1 MSSINWNE
9 ILDEEL
15 YRVSEDAKNCVV
27 VKSLDGYLDGNQIYQ
42 IG

>member
-1 MSSINWNE
+1 MSLTNWQE

-15 YRVSEDAKNCVV
+15 YRVSEDARNSVV